1 MNGYIAL
8 IHYPLDSLEWLV
20 SFPDL
25 PRCVSSGRSIDDA
38 VVNGRM
44 ALSEHLADLV
54 LAGETLPRARTP
66 GEMLLA
72 ANDDPQLAC
81 RMIGAVL
88 KAIEPEAAATLRM
101 TVSGVAVQYGF
112 YGEERPRRRA

>member
-25 PRCVSSGRSIDDA
+25 PDCTSSGRSLEEA
-38 VVNGRM
+38 VANARG
-44 ALSEHLADLV
+44 ALSEHLARRLILGD
-54 LAGETLPRARTP
+54 AAPQARTP

-72 ANDDPQLAC
+72 ANEDPLLAN
-81 RMIGAVL
+81 RMVGAVL
-88 KAIEPEAAATLRM
+88 KAIEPELSATLRLA
-101 TVSGVAVQYGF
+101 VSGAAVQYGF

>member
-25 PRCVSSGRSIDDA
+25 PDCNSSGRSLEEAAANARA
-38 VVNGRM
+38 V
-44 ALSEHLADLV
+44 LSEHLARRVALGDI
-54 LAGETLPRARTP
+54 APPARAP

-72 ANDDPQLAC
+72 ANEDPQLAHQ
-81 RMIGAVL
+81 MVGAVL
-88 KAIEPEAAATLRM
+88 KAIEPELAATLRLA
-101 TVSGVAVQYGF
+101 VSNAAIQYGF

>member
-25 PRCVSSGRSIDDA
+25 PGCTSSGRSLEEA
-38 VVNGRM
+38 VANARG
-44 ALSEHLADLV
+44 ALSEHLARRLILGDE
-54 LAGETLPRARTP
+54 APPARTP

-72 ANDDPQLAC
+72 ANEDTVLAH
-81 RMIGAVL
+81 RMVGAVL
-88 KAIEPEAAATLRM
+88 KAIEPELSATLRM
-101 TVSGVAVQYGF
+101 AVSGAAVQYGF
-112 YGEERPRRRA
+112 YGEERPRKRA